1 MAFNKIFAAAVAGA
15 LLLTGTRPDAAQARP
30 ANYTGTIDGI
40 LAGLLGGH
48 GGGPNGNKLPSQG
61 YLGVMIRDISE
72 SDVTTLHLKS
82 TRGAQVTVVDHDG
95 PACKAGLRERDV
107 ILSLNGMAIDGEDQL
122 RRMLHDLPP
131 GRPVS
136 LVIVR
141 AGAEQTVNTTMAN
154 REELEKRAWE
164 QHWVVPEPVNDTPVA
179 ASEPLPGSR
188 AGLGR
193 TFMSGG
199 LLPLAP
205 SYTGAKVDAMGAQLA
220 AFFGVKDGKGLLVHD
235 VDANSPAAQAG
246 LRAGDVVT
254 RINGGHVA
262 TKSEWAHI
270 LRESKG
276 HPVSLT
282 VVRDRQEQVLTLMVD
297 PKHRSAIDPPPS
309 PSPAN
314 GTWAVMLLR

>member
-1 MAFNKIFAAAVAGA
+1 MVFSRSLAAFVAGA
-15 LLLTGTRPDAAQARP
+15 LLTGVSSAAAQSRP
-30 ANYTGTIDGI
+30 VNYIESVNAM
-40 LAGLLGGH
+40 LAGPIGGH
-48 GGGPNGNKLPSQG
+48 GGAPNGNKQPSQG

-72 SDVTTLHLKS
+72 SDVTTLRLKS
-82 TRGAQVTVVDHDG
+82 THGAQVTVVDHDG

-107 ILSLNGMAIDGEDQL
+107 ILSLNGTAVDGEDQL

-164 QHWVVPEPVNDTPVA
+164 QHWVVPEPVDDAPVA
-179 ASEPLPGSR
+179 VSEPMPSSSR
-188 AGLGR
+188 GGLGR

-199 LLPLAP
+199 LLPLA
-205 SYTGAKVDAMGAQLA
+205 SAYTGAKVDAMGAQLA
-220 AFFGVKDGKGLLVHD
+220 EFFGVKDGKGLLVHD

-254 RINGGHVA
+254 RINGGRVA
-262 TKSEWAHI
+262 TKSEWAHV

-282 VVRDRQEQVLTLMVD
+282 VMRDRHEQVLTLIVD
-297 PKHRSAIDPPPS
+297 PKHRSAVDPQPTP
-309 PSPAN
+309 PAN
-314 GTWAVMLLR
+314 GSWAVMLLR